1 MEVRDKIRQD
11 QIELQKL
18 LNKIMEAINIQEV
31 QQTKA
36 KAQFVSSLFLGV
48 CGVVGGS
55 LTYNGTCAMYGIST
69 IANVIS
75 AISSGS
81 NYIMPKEIVK
91 QLNALLKKVFELNKE
106 IQDEIDNL
114 INELNYRIQ
123 ENPKFNLNQSYS
135 SISTNL
141 SNK

>member
-1 MEVRDKIRQD
+1 MEVKDKIRQD

-18 LNKIMEAINIQEV
+18 LNKIMEGINI

-48 CGVVGGS
+48 CGAVGGAVTS
-55 LTYNGTCAMYGIST
+55 NWTSVMYGIST

-81 NYIMPKEIVK
+81 NYIMSKEIVK
-91 QLNALLKKVFELNKE
+91 QLNALLKKVFELK
-106 IQDEIDNL
+106 Q
-114 INELNYRIQ
+114 R
-123 ENPKFNLNQSYS
+123 NPR
-135 SISTNL
+135 
-141 SNK
+141 